1 MIIQEREWTI
11 PQMTSDTVVDYRF
24 DDVYDDIT
32 VYRTT
37 KIFSDQWGNGRRTQH
52 PPHTS
57 QHSDKDTTMIRKLAI
72 WHKERQANR
81 YIGEAIAYNKG
92 AIWNASMQQALNRR
106 AEIACWELKNL
117 IG

>member
-37 KIFSDQWGNGRRTQH
+37 KIFSDQ
-52 PPHTS
+52 
-57 QHSDKDTTMIRKLAI
+57 
-72 WHKERQANR
+72 
-81 YIGEAIAYNKG
+81 
-92 AIWNASMQQALNRR
+92 
-106 AEIACWELKNL
+106 
-117 IG
+117 

>member
-1 MIIQEREWTI
+1 
-11 PQMTSDTVVDYRF
+11 
-24 DDVYDDIT
+24 
-32 VYRTT
+32 
-37 KIFSDQWGNGRRTQH
+37 
-52 PPHTS
+52 
-57 QHSDKDTTMIRKLAI
+57 MIRKLAI